1 MPKRNLKK
9 SQSSGRPSG
18 EDQDIAEI
26 INAVLP
32 LAGSVSHAFA
42 WYRSQCLPSFGDRT
56 AEDLIRE
63 GQAEAVKAYINRVGI
78 GGYT

>member
-1 MPKRNLKK
+1 VSKKDLKNAQTP
-9 SQSSGRPSG
+9 SQLTG

-32 LAGSVSHAFA
+32 WTGSVSHAFA

-63 GQAEAVKAYINRVGI
+63 GRTEAVKSYINRIAI
-78 GGYT
+78 GGYA

>member
-1 MPKRNLKK
+1 MPKKDLKN
-9 SQSSGRPSG
+9 SQTSSQLTG

-32 LAGSVSHAFA
+32 WTGSVAQAFA

-56 AEDLIRE
+56 PEDLLRE
-63 GQAEAVKAYINRVGI
+63 GRAEAVKSYICRIAVG
-78 GGYT
+78 GQT

>member
-1 MPKRNLKK
+1 VPKRNLKK
-9 SQSSGRPSG
+9 SQSDSHQAGV
-18 EDQDIAEI
+18 DQDIAEI

-32 LAGSVSHAFA
+32 WTGSVSHAFA

-63 GQAEAVKAYINRVGI
+63 GRAEAVKSYINRITV
-78 GGYT
+78 GGYA